1 MRWESLM
8 ADHVEVGGT
17 LPLFQDETVVRRFN
31 TPEFKGITF
40 YEVKAKSIINHV
52 KGNRLGF
59 NWTINPY
66 RGCSHACAYCLD
78 GETPILMADGR
89 TKPLS
94 QIVVGDEI
102 YGTSRRGS
110 YRRFVKT
117 KVLAHWSTIKPA
129 YRVTLADGTELIASG
144 DHRFLTERGWKHVT
158 GQQQGRDRRPH
169 LTINNKLMGTGAFR
183 SAPSGDADYRM
194 GYLCGIIRGDR
205 HLGSYHYSRAG
216 RANGDVHRFRLA
228 LVDMEA
234 LARTRRYLINLQIFT
249 KQFLFQKAAGAR
261 QEIYAL
267 RTSAFAAVSA
277 IGQAVSWPSKPST
290 EWCKGFLA
298 GIFDAE
304 GSYSRGILRISNTD
318 EQIIEWITGCL
329 DHLGF
334 TWTIDKRATPNSLK
348 YVRVIGGLREAL
360 RFFHTTNPAI
370 TRKRSIEGQAI
381 KSKASLDVVRIE
393 KLGLELP
400 LYDITT
406 GTGDFVA
413 NGVISHNCFARPTHT
428 YLDFNAGHDFES
440 KIVVKINA
448 VELLRRE
455 LQRPTWRGEHIAMG
469 TNTDNYQRAEGRYR
483 LMPGIL
489 AELNK
494 AGNPYSILTKSTLI
508 QRDIDLLAEGASISS
523 VSACFSVGTVDEEV
537 WKRTEPGTPHPLK
550 RLEVVRKLNDSGVP
564 CGVMVAPIL
573 PGISD
578 SMEQMEATVRAA
590 VEAGATNI
598 VPIVLHLRPGVKEE
612 FMGWLKES
620 HPELVT
626 TYEQMYRG
634 AYAPKEVSEPITK
647 AVRHLKKRHGAKE
660 PSGPARPLARG
671 GSGSRRKPKAE
682 PSETE
687 SHEQMTLDLGKQS
700 KRAPKWVK
708 EKVTA

>member
-66 RGCSHACAYCLD
+66 RGCSHACAY
-78 GETPILMADGR
+78 
-89 TKPLS
+89 
-94 QIVVGDEI
+94 
-102 YGTSRRGS
+102 
-110 YRRFVKT
+110 
-117 KVLAHWSTIKPA
+117 
-129 YRVTLADGTELIASG
+129 
-144 DHRFLTERGWKHVT
+144 
-158 GQQQGRDRRPH
+158 
-169 LTINNKLMGTGAFR
+169 
-183 SAPSGDADYRM
+183 
-194 GYLCGIIRGDR
+194 
-205 HLGSYHYSRAG
+205 
-216 RANGDVHRFRLA
+216 
-228 LVDMEA
+228 
-234 LARTRRYLINLQIFT
+234 
-249 KQFLFQKAAGAR
+249 
-261 QEIYAL
+261 
-267 RTSAFAAVSA
+267 
-277 IGQAVSWPSKPST
+277 
-290 EWCKGFLA
+290 
-298 GIFDAE
+298 
-304 GSYSRGILRISNTD
+304 
-318 EQIIEWITGCL
+318 
-329 DHLGF
+329 
-334 TWTIDKRATPNSLK
+334 
-348 YVRVIGGLREAL
+348 
-360 RFFHTTNPAI
+360 
-370 TRKRSIEGQAI
+370 
-381 KSKASLDVVRIE
+381 
-393 KLGLELP
+393 
-400 LYDITT
+400 
-406 GTGDFVA
+406 
-413 NGVISHNCFARPTHT
+413 CFARPTHT

-550 RLEVVRKLNDSGVP
+550 RLEVVHKLNDSGVP